1 MSVPHVPLIPFDL
14 MSAQQSSQFILKAQ
28 LAMVLLLPGDVL
40 FNLLQVGLAN
50 REIRLLALPLEIGVI
65 RSLLL
70 EPEIGHPL

>member
-14 MSAQQSSQFILKAQ
+14 MSAQQSPQFILKAQ

-50 REIRLLALPLEIGVI
+50 REIRLPALPLEISVV